1 MSVRGVTNC
10 LGHLALCASELCCLP
25 CPSFLKHVCFTHL
38 TCDLT
43 LVLSLSQ
50 MESTVSMQALAPRV
64 KEIQDRYKGR
74 PQDEMQIEV
83 ARLYKEAGVNPL
95 AGCLPTL
102 VTLPVWIGLY
112 RCGVRIRITIFLPMP
127 ACSPSPFLVFRACP
141 CPVVPCP
148 ALA

>member
-1 MSVRGVTNC
+1 MPLFVKDCFLSGSDIVI
-10 LGHLALCASELCCLP
+10 
-25 CPSFLKHVCFTHL
+25 SFV
-38 TCDLT
+38 
-43 LVLSLSQ
+43 Q

-112 RCGVRIRITIFLPMP
+112 RCGVRFSVTTFPP
-127 ACSPSPFLVFRACP
+127 HACSFILFLVRH
-141 CPVVPCP
+141 VSS
-148 ALA
+148 